1 MSEHQI
7 FIKCAWRLIPFMG
20 LLYVVSFIDR
30 TNVGFAALTMN
41 QDLGFSPAVF
51 GFGAGIFFLGYAL
64 FQVPANAMLERLGA
78 RRWVFCITAVWG
90 LLSAS
95 TAFVRGP
102 TGFFTLRFLLGAV
115 ECGFLPGMLFYLSYW
130 FPRSYRARF
139 TAIFM
144 VAVPLSVV
152 IGGPLSGVI
161 LGLDGV
167 AGLHGWQWLFLLEGL
182 PAFVLAFPVLLLLPD
197 GPASASW
204 LGDEEKRTIALR
216 LGDEEGASRK
226 EFWPVFRDRRVLALG
241 LASIGLQFCIYG
253 VQLWL
258 PQIVQ
263 AMGFSNR
270 ATGFVVALPFAASAV
285 AMIVVGRS
293 SDVRGERIWHIA
305 LPLMLSTAAFSSAAL
320 AKSDSLVLVALG
332 VATVCVYA
340 TYGPFFSFPSS
351 FLRGSAAG
359 AGIALSNA
367 IGTIGGVLGPSLIG
381 VLRQESGG
389 YESSMVAL
397 ALGAAVFAMIVLGLG
412 RLAPAPENTI
422 RQPSYP

>member
-1 MSEHQI
+1 MSEHEI
-7 FIKCAWRLIPFMG
+7 FVKCAWRLIPFMG
-20 LLYVVSFIDR
+20 ILYVVSFIDR

-51 GFGAGIFFLGYAL
+51 GSGAGIFFLGYAL
-64 FQVPANAMLERLGA
+64 FQVPANMMLERIGA
-78 RRWVFCITAVWG
+78 RRWVFCITAIWG

-102 TGFFTLRFLLGAV
+102 TGFFTLRFLLGTV

-152 IGGPLSGVI
+152 IGGPLSSLI
-161 LGLDGV
+161 LGLDGA
-167 AGLHGWQWLFLLEGL
+167 AGLHGWQWLFLFEGM
-182 PAFVLAFPVLLLLPD
+182 PAFLLAFPVLLLLPD
-197 GPASASW
+197 GPASALW
-204 LGDEEKRTIALR
+204 LKGKEKQTIAFR
-216 LGDEEGASRK
+216 LADEDAASRK

-241 LASIGLQFCIYG
+241 LASMGLQFCIYG

-270 ATGFVVALPFAASAV
+270 ATGFVVALPFAASMV
-285 AMIVVGRS
+285 AMFLVGRS
-293 SDVRGERIWHIA
+293 SDVRSERIWHIA
-305 LPLMLSTAAFSSAAL
+305 VPLMLSTAAFLTAAF
-320 AKSDSLVLVALG
+320 AKSDFLVLLALG
-332 VATVCVYA
+332 LATIGVYA

-367 IGTIGGVLGPSLIG
+367 IGTLGGVLAPSLIG

-389 YESSMVAL
+389 YESSLIAL
-397 ALGAAVFAMIVLGLG
+397 ALGAAAFAVIVLGLG
-412 RLAPAPENTI
+412 WVSQEKI
-422 RQPSYP
+422 VRQASYQ

>member
-1 MSEHQI
+1 MSEHEI
-7 FIKCAWRLIPFMG
+7 FVKCAWRLIPFMG
-20 LLYVVSFIDR
+20 ILYVVSFIDR

-51 GFGAGIFFLGYAL
+51 GSGAGIFFLGYAL
-64 FQVPANAMLERLGA
+64 FQVPANMMLERIGA
-78 RRWVFCITAVWG
+78 RRWVFCITAIWG

-102 TGFFTLRFLLGAV
+102 TGFFTLRFLLGTV

-152 IGGPLSGVI
+152 IGGPLSSLI
-161 LGLDGV
+161 LGLDGA
-167 AGLHGWQWLFLLEGL
+167 AGLHGWQWLFLFEGM
-182 PAFVLAFPVLLLLPD
+182 PAFLLAFPVLLLLPD
-197 GPASASW
+197 GPASALW
-204 LGDEEKRTIALR
+204 LKGKEKQTIAFR
-216 LGDEEGASRK
+216 LADEDAASRK

-241 LASIGLQFCIYG
+241 LASMGLQFCIYG

-270 ATGFVVALPFAASAV
+270 ATGFVVALPFAASMV
-285 AMIVVGRS
+285 AMFLVGRS
-293 SDVRGERIWHIA
+293 SDVRSERIWHIA
-305 LPLMLSTAAFSSAAL
+305 VPLMLSTAAFLTAAF
-320 AKSDSLVLVALG
+320 AKSDFLVLLALG
-332 VATVCVYA
+332 LATIGVYA

-367 IGTIGGVLGPSLIG
+367 IGTLGGVLAPSLIG

-389 YESSMVAL
+389 YESSMIAL
-397 ALGAAVFAMIVLGLG
+397 ALGAAAFAVIVLGLG
-412 RLAPAPENTI
+412 WVSQEKI
-422 RQPSYP
+422 VRQASYQ